1 MSRRTVSIAVLVATA
16 IAMTT
21 PALYACGVK
30 FLLPALGTHFERSR
44 ASRQAA
50 AVLIYA
56 TPTSELSK
64 TLAGLSVKAA
74 LEKEGY
80 EPSMVSTPSAFD
92 AAVRATRWDVIV
104 VDGSNPPKL
113 PAASAGVTAPRLLPV
128 MNGASKDDV
137 KAAKATCGTA
147 LDKPTKARAFIEAVD
162 AALDLHDAD
171 LRASAKKAG
180 R

>member
-1 MSRRTVSIAVLVATA
+1 MKVRGVSLAVLVMAA
-16 IAMTT
+16 IAVAP

-56 TPTSELSK
+56 TPASDLSK
-64 TLAGLSVKAA
+64 MITGLSVKAA

-80 EPSMVSTPSAFD
+80 QPSIVTTQPAFD
-92 AAVRATRWDVIV
+92 TAVRATHWDVIV
-104 VDGSNPPKL
+104 VDGRDT
-113 PAASAGVTAPRLLPV
+113 PAVPASAGATAPRLLPV
-128 MNGASKDDV
+128 LNGATKEEV
-137 KAAKATCGTA
+137 KNAKTTCGTA
-147 LDKPTKARAFIEAVD
+147 LDKPTKARAFVD
-162 AALDLHDAD
+162 AIDGALDLHDAD
-171 LRASAKKAG
+171 VRAAAKKAA